1 MRPRYRYKN
10 LKIREITVFAMLS
23 AVMFASKV
31 AMESIPNVHLLGTFV
46 VAFTLTYRVK
56 ALFPIYGYVFVN
68 GIWEGFSPFGWLPE
82 LYLWL
87 ILWGAIML
95 LPKNIPTLI
104 APVIYM
110 LISGLHGLLFGVF
123 YAPVYA
129 LFSGLE
135 WDRIWLWIAAG
146 LPFDLLHA
154 IGNFTLGTL
163 IIPIST
169 LLKKLDK
176 KI

>member
-1 MRPRYRYKN
+1 MRPHYRYRN
-10 LKIREITVFAMLS
+10 LKIHEITVFAMLS
-23 AVMFASKV
+23 AVMFVSKV
-31 AMESIPNVHLLGTFV
+31 LMEGIPNVHLLGTFV
-46 VAFTLTYRVK
+46 VAFTLTYRAK
-56 ALFPIYGYVFVN
+56 ALFPIYGYVFAN

-82 LYLWL
+82 LYLWF
-87 ILWGAIML
+87 ILWGVIML
-95 LPKNIPTLI
+95 LPKKMPTFI

-129 LFSGLE
+129 LFSGIG
-135 WDRIWLWIAAG
+135 WDRVWLWVAAG
-146 LPFDLLHA
+146 LPFDLIHG
-154 IGNFTLGTL
+154 IGNFALGTL

>member
-1 MRPRYRYKN
+1 MRPHYHYKN

-31 AMESIPNVHLLGTFV
+31 VMEGIPNVHLLGTLV
-46 VAFTLTYRVK
+46 VAFTLTYRAK

-87 ILWGAIML
+87 ILWGAVML
-95 LPKNIPTLI
+95 LPKKIPALI
-104 APVIYM
+104 APIIYM
-110 LISGLHGLLFGVF
+110 LISALHGLSFGVF

-129 LFSGLE
+129 LFSGMG
-135 WDRIWLWIAAG
+135 WDRVWLWVAAG
-146 LPFDLLHA
+146 LPFDLIHG
-154 IGNFTLGTL
+154 IGNFVLGTL
-163 IIPIST
+163 ILPISM

-176 KI
+176 KA

>member
-1 MRPRYRYKN
+1 MRPHYRYRN
-10 LKIREITVFAMLS
+10 LKIHEITVFAMLS
-23 AVMFASKV
+23 AVMFVSKV
-31 AMESIPNVHLLGTFV
+31 LMEGIPNVHLLGTFV
-46 VAFTLTYRVK
+46 VAFTLTYRAK
-56 ALFPIYGYVFVN
+56 ALFPIYGYVFAN

-87 ILWGAIML
+87 ILWGVIML
-95 LPKNIPTLI
+95 LPKKMPTFI
-104 APVIYM
+104 APLIYM

-123 YAPVYA
+123 YAPAYA
-129 LFSGLE
+129 LFSGMG
-135 WDRIWLWIAAG
+135 WDRVWLWVAAG
-146 LPFDLLHA
+146 LPFDLIHG
-154 IGNFTLGTL
+154 IGNFALGTL

>member
-1 MRPRYRYKN
+1 MRPHYRYRN
-10 LKIREITVFAMLS
+10 LKIHEITVFAMLS
-23 AVMFASKV
+23 AVMFVSKV
-31 AMESIPNVHLLGTFV
+31 LMEGIPNVHLLGTFV
-46 VAFTLTYRVK
+46 VAFTLTYRAK
-56 ALFPIYGYVFVN
+56 ALFPIYGYVFAN

-87 ILWGAIML
+87 ILWGVIML
-95 LPKNIPTLI
+95 LPKKMPTFI

-129 LFSGLE
+129 LFSGIG
-135 WDRIWLWIAAG
+135 WDRVWLWVAAG
-146 LPFDLLHA
+146 LPFDLIHG
-154 IGNFTLGTL
+154 IGNFALGTL

-176 KI
+176 KM

>member
-1 MRPRYRYKN
+1 MRPHHRYRN
-10 LKIREITVFAMLS
+10 LKIHEITVFAMLS
-23 AVMFASKV
+23 AVMFVSKV
-31 AMESIPNVHLLGTFV
+31 LMESIPNVHLLGTFV
-46 VAFTLTYRVK
+46 VAFTLTYRAK
-56 ALFPIYGYVFVN
+56 ALFPIYGYVFAN

-82 LYLWL
+82 LYLWF
-87 ILWGAIML
+87 ILWGVVML
-95 LPKNIPTLI
+95 LPKKMPTFI

-129 LFSGLE
+129 MFSGMG
-135 WDRIWLWIAAG
+135 WDRVWLWVAAG
-146 LPFDLLHA
+146 LPFDLIHG
-154 IGNFTLGTL
+154 IGNFALGTL

>member
-1 MRPRYRYKN
+1 
-10 LKIREITVFAMLS
+10 MLS
-23 AVMFASKV
+23 AVMFVSKV
-31 AMESIPNVHLLGTFV
+31 LMEGVPNVHLLGTFV
-46 VAFTLTYRVK
+46 VAFTLTYRAK
-56 ALFPIYGYVFVN
+56 ALFPIYGYVFAN

-82 LYLWL
+82 LYLWF
-87 ILWGAIML
+87 ILWGVIML
-95 LPKNIPTLI
+95 LPKKMPTFI

-123 YAPVYA
+123 YAPAYA
-129 LFSGLE
+129 LFSGMG
-135 WDRIWLWIAAG
+135 WDRVWLWVAAG
-146 LPFDLLHA
+146 LPFDLIHG
-154 IGNFTLGTL
+154 IGNFALGTL

>member
-1 MRPRYRYKN
+1 MRPHYRYRN
-10 LKIREITVFAMLS
+10 LKIHEITVFAMLS
-23 AVMFASKV
+23 AVMFVSKV
-31 AMESIPNVHLLGTFV
+31 LMEGIPNVHLLGTFV
-46 VAFTLTYRVK
+46 VAFTLTYRAK
-56 ALFPIYGYVFVN
+56 ALFPIYGYVFAN

-82 LYLWL
+82 LYLWF
-87 ILWGAIML
+87 ILWGVIML
-95 LPKNIPTLI
+95 LPKKMPTFI

-123 YAPVYA
+123 YAPAYA
-129 LFSGLE
+129 LFSGMR
-135 WDRIWLWIAAG
+135 WDRVWLWVAAG
-146 LPFDLLHA
+146 LPFDLIHG
-154 IGNFTLGTL
+154 IGNFALGTL

>member
-1 MRPRYRYKN
+1 MKIS
-10 LKIREITVFAMLS
+10 IREITVFAMLS
-23 AVMFASKV
+23 AVMFVSKV
-31 AMESIPNVHLLGTFV
+31 VMEGIPNVHLLGIFV
-46 VAFTLTYRVK
+46 VAFSLAYRAK

-95 LPKNIPTLI
+95 LPKKLPTLI

-110 LISGLHGLLFGVF
+110 LVSGLHGLCFGLL

-129 LFSGLE
+129 LFTGMG
-135 WDRIWLWIAAG
+135 WDRVWLWVAAG
-146 LPFDLLHA
+146 LPFDIIHG
-154 IGNFTLGTL
+154 IGNFVLGIL
-163 IIPIST
+163 IIPIAS
-169 LLKKLDK
+169 LLKKLNK
-176 KI
+176 KM